1 VSGPVRWAPIAALLL
16 VASGCGVRTDN
27 SYRAINKA
35 ELPPG
40 LNETTTTT
48 TTLPPTTTTLP
59 PTTVVAPSTTTT
71 PTTQAPTTTT
81 TVPTETLN
89 VYYVVGIGQLRAFP
103 VALPK
108 SVAGVQTSDAV
119 RELITTPS
127 TPAFSAATTNLTRSL
142 FGPDPVVTIEKGVAT
157 VALDKSF
164 FQSDTLSSEQQV
176 LAFGQIVL
184 TLTKGY
190 GFGIGSVKFTV
201 AGQTRSAKRPDQSFT
216 PDGISFPDDYKQLVV
231 TSTT

>member
-1 VSGPVRWAPIAALLL
+1 VSGPGRWPIAALLL

-59 PTTVVAPSTTTT
+59 PTTVVAPSTTT

-89 VYYVVGIGQLRAFP
+89 VYYVVGTGQLQAVP

-108 SVAGVQTSDAV
+108 SAAGVQTSDAV
-119 RELITTPS
+119 RELIATPR
-127 TPAFSAATTNLTRSL
+127 TPAFTGATTNLTRSL
-142 FGPDPVVTIEKGVAT
+142 FGPEPVVTIEKGVAT

-164 FQSDTLSSEQQV
+164 FQSDTLSSEQQI